1 MLCLSHCRDRTI
13 KQGDGELL
21 EDYAQRDEFDDLYNK
36 YRVLYIRIGVIC

>member
-1 MLCLSHCRDRTI
+1 MLCLSHCRASKI
-13 KQGDGELL
+13 KQGDDELL